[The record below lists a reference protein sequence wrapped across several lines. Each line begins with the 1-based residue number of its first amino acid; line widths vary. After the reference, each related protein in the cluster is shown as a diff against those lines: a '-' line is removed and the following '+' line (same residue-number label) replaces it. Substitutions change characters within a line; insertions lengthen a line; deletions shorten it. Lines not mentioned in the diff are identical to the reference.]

1 MDKKIVR
8 KMIKRIE
15 SVPESYDQ
23 SVFYIEESNR
33 SPCGTVACLAG
44 EAVICSA
51 KTVEAGIKLAFED
64 LGRLLD
70 RADKVLGLPPDHSV
84 FAANG
89 RGWPE
94 PHRSNFAKATTGK
107 ARSQVAVAYL
117 KEALKRGTMV
127 WETGDTDGN

>member
-64 LGRLLD
+64 LGALLD
-70 RADKVLGLPPDHSV
+70 RADKVLGLPPNHAV

-89 RGWPE
+89 GGWPE
-94 PHRSNFAKATTGK
+94 PHRSNFTKAAPGK
-107 ARSQVAVAYL
+107 ARARVVVAYL

-127 WETGDTDGN
+127 WETEDANGN